1 MQNPA
6 LDFLFA
12 FNAAITN
19 IRLYPSSSEIIQESV
34 ARMNKALQ
42 KALEESAPL
51 EFAETDNRLLIGGL
65 PLAQKQYQK
74 PQISSFL
81 AWMSDLGIKSL
92 VFSEGTDREE
102 IFAFISI
109 LGKGAEKIEEAGG
122 LDKMIFDAG
131 IRNITVDKKVY
142 VTMGP
147 DQRIVSGSGDRNNI
161 GEQEN
166 KDAQSREA
174 KQEQPE
180 RAKEQGGGRGPA
192 AQSGNPERVKDAI
205 IRLMKG
211 DATPLADQ
219 DIASAIPAALGRMI
233 DAGRQD
239 SASGLLVRMEKA
251 LYEGPPEVRRAVS
264 ETVEN
269 VIKSLTPSQ
278 ILNILLKDF
287 ENKGGQKKVFHA
299 GNLFALYTETIERLL
314 DRLYESPE
322 KSERNRIIQALT
334 HIGRPVAE
342 PVTKRLGREAPWYY
356 TRNLTLLLGRVGGQE
371 HIDVLESLIAYPDYR
386 VQLEAVKSIQS
397 ISGENAGAVLLKNIE
412 EADRRLAS
420 YIISVIGAQRYREA
434 VPYLIEVLESKRL
447 RAGRREREEILAKS
461 CEALGRIQAVEAVSA
476 LEKIARER
484 GLIKGCSEKVRTAAA
499 KALANIKR
507 G

>member
-6 LDFLFA
+6 LEFLFA

-51 EFAETDNRLLIGGL
+51 EFAETDNRLLVQGL
-65 PLAQKQYQK
+65 ALTQKQHQK
-74 PQISSFL
+74 PQVSSFL

-92 VFSEGTDREE
+92 SFSEGTDRDE

-109 LGKGAEKIEEAGG
+109 LGKSAEQIEETGS
-122 LDKMIFDAG
+122 LDRMISDAG
-131 IRNITVDKKVY
+131 IKNIAIGKKVY

-147 DQRIVSGSGDRNNI
+147 DQRIVSGSGDRNQAT
-161 GEQEN
+161 EKEN
-166 KDAQSREA
+166 KAAPAREA
-174 KQEQPE
+174 KNEHPGFSKGEGREAYAHSGSQ
-180 RAKEQGGGRGPA
+180 AMLKEA
-192 AQSGNPERVKDAI
+192 MSRV
-205 IRLMKG
+205 MKG
-211 DATPLADQ
+211 DATPLADPG
-219 DIASAIPAALGRMI
+219 IAAAMPAALGRMI
-233 DAGRQD
+233 DSGGRD
-239 SASGLLVRMEKA
+239 SASELLARMEKA
-251 LYEGPPEVRRAVS
+251 LYEGSPEVRRAVS
-264 ETVEN
+264 ESIEN
-269 VIKSLTPSQ
+269 IVKSLTPSQ
-278 ILNILLKDF
+278 ILDILLKDF
-287 ENKGGQKKVFHA
+287 ENKGGQKKAFHA

-334 HIGRPVAE
+334 HIGRPAAE
-342 PVTKRLGREAPWYY
+342 LVEKRLSQDAPWYY
-356 TRNLTLLLGRVGGQE
+356 TRNLALLLGRIGGQE
-371 HIDVLESLIAYPDYR
+371 HIDVLEVLIAYPDYR

-397 ISGENAGAVLLKNIE
+397 ISGEKAGAVLLKNIE

-420 YIISVIGAQRYREA
+420 YIISVIGALRYQEA

-447 RAGRREREEILAKS
+447 RGGRREREEILAKS
-461 CEALGRIQAVEAVSA
+461 CEVLGRIQAAEAVSA
-476 LEKIARER
+476 LEKIVRER
-484 GLIKGCSEKVRTAAA
+484 GLIKGYSEKVRTAAA
-499 KALANIKR
+499 KALVNIKR